1 MFWCAA
7 HMPYSTPVLATL
19 LAWVSG
25 TRDPV
30 QGGGLLLA
38 YTCGYVTPLLVAATV
53 AVSRLL
59 GGRNWVCRQGGSLAL
74 GMQGRIH
81 ELMNMVVCCSFR
93 SQHFGV

>member
-1 MFWCAA
+1 MRC
-7 HMPYSTPVLATL
+7 STPVLATL

-53 AVSRLL
+53 AVSPLGYTSQLVRQLCLL
-59 GGRNWVCRQGGSLAL
+59 TGR
-74 GMQGRIH
+74 
-81 ELMNMVVCCSFR
+81 
-93 SQHFGV
+93 